1 LAIAIEIVQDVAA
14 WIRGEVP
21 PWAYGVRYTAA
32 NSLRT
37 AVGDPYGQ
45 LFENSPRYAGMR
57 LMRAIEDGRAVGF
70 ALFEFNADLAKRHL
84 HHIARD
90 PDCKGRRINAALFC
104 AVLDAMRERPILP
117 WPITQD
123 GRLAL
128 IRWESLDDEAGEWQY
143 WEA

>member
-1 LAIAIEIVQDVAA
+1 MAVAIEHVQDVAA

-21 PWAYGVRYTAA
+21 AWAFGVRYTAA
-32 NSLRT
+32 HSLRT

-45 LFENSPRYAGMR
+45 PFEYSPRYAGMR

-70 ALFEFNADLAKRHL
+70 ALYERSEELAKRHL

-90 PDCKGRRINAALFC
+90 PGCKGRRINAALFR